1 MKIIHLT
8 EALKEM
14 GEGKPFSITYVKCD
28 VNRNTGGDIMKLENV
43 ILSFQQKGAEKFGF
57 EHPEPNVTEHRKRAN
72 HYEHASRNVLLQNG
86 MRRKFHIRLLLEFN
100 GQKVFY

>member
-8 EALKEM
+8 DALKEM
-14 GEGKPFSITYVKCD
+14 KEPKPFSISFIKCD
-28 VNRNTGGDIMKLENV
+28 VNRKSGGEIMKLDNV
-43 ILSFQQKGAEKFGF
+43 ILSFNEVQAEKIGF
-57 EHPEPNVTEHRKRAN
+57 ESPEFPVTGFSKRAR
-72 HYEHASRNVLLQNG
+72 HYEHATRNVLLQNG